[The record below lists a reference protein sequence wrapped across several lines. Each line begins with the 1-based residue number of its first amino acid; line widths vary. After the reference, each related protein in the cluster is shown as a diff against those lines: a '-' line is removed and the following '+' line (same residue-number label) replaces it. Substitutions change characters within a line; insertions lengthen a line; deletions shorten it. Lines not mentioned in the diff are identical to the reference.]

1 MKSFDILKRLGI
13 AMLFLG
19 VFGVASAQSPSDLQL
34 KQEQEQLSGANYDI
48 WKASQ
53 FSQEVEPNKLL
64 NTSISNG
71 QMTYLV
77 RLGWNLLNS
86 DAASAYE
93 AKLSDQPGVISV
105 TADHNSNTVEI
116 TIKEEDEHDALRSY
130 FDIE

>member
-1 MKSFDILKRLGI
+1 MKISTYLKGLAFLLLLG
-13 AMLFLG
+13 L
-19 VFGVASAQSPSDLQL
+19 VWTDVSAQAPGTLEA
-34 KQEQEQLSGANYDI
+34 KQELEAQSGANYDI

-93 AKLSDQPGVISV
+93 AKLSDQPGVIAV